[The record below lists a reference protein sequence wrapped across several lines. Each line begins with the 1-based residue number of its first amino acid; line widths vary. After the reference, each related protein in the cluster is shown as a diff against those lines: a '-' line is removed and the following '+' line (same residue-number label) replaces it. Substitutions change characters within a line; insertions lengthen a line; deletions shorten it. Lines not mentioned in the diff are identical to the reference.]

1 MVEHKEKSKDRLHGV
16 SSIML
21 ENTRVFPRDLFDDEF
36 NNLARWQKIMS
47 IIAAYNEAWDTANV
61 EALGKI
67 IHDDCVFNP
76 HVGGHTMSKSD
87 ILGFVSGGSTPTSE
101 HNRILFEND
110 EVGVAHSIVH
120 FANDSDS
127 EAVMS
132 FMRFKDGQII
142 SMETGATPLSD
153 DYKLVGSE

>member
-1 MVEHKEKSKDRLHGV
+1 MA
-16 SSIML
+16 
-21 ENTRVFPRDLFDDEF
+21 
-36 NNLARWQKIMS
+36 LAAPMS
-47 IIAAYNEAWDTANV
+47 IIAAYNEAWDNGDV
-61 EALGKI
+61 DALAKI

-76 HVGGHTMSKSD
+76 HVGGITMSKSD
-87 ILGFVSGGSTPTSE
+87 ILGFAGGDSTPQSE
-101 HNRILFEND
+101 NNRILFEND

-142 SMETGATPLSD
+142 LMETGATPLSD
-153 DYKLVGSE
+153 DYKLVGTE

>member
-1 MVEHKEKSKDRLHGV
+1 
-16 SSIML
+16 
-21 ENTRVFPRDLFDDEF
+21 
-36 NNLARWQKIMS
+36 MS
-47 IIAAYNEAWDTANV
+47 IIEAYNEAWDNGDI
-61 EALGKI
+61 EALEDI

-76 HVGGHTMSKSD
+76 HIGGITMSKSD
-87 ILGFVSGGSTPTSE
+87 ILGFAGGDQRPTSE
-101 HNRILFEND
+101 NNRILYEND

-132 FMRFKDGQII
+132 FMRFKDGKII

-153 DYKLVGSE
+153 DYKLIGN

>member
-1 MVEHKEKSKDRLHGV
+1 
-16 SSIML
+16 
-21 ENTRVFPRDLFDDEF
+21 
-36 NNLARWQKIMS
+36 MS
-47 IIAAYNEAWDTANV
+47 IIQAYNEAWEMGDAEKL
-61 EALGKI
+61 EAI

-76 HVGGHTMSKSD
+76 HVGGMTMSKSD
-87 ILGFVSGGSTPTSE
+87 IMGFVKNENKPTSE
-101 HNRILFEND
+101 NNRILYENE

-142 SMETGATPLSD
+142 SMETGATPLSP
-153 DYKLVGSE
+153 DYKLIGNN

>member
-1 MVEHKEKSKDRLHGV
+1 
-16 SSIML
+16 
-21 ENTRVFPRDLFDDEF
+21 
-36 NNLARWQKIMS
+36 MS
-47 IIAAYNEAWDTANV
+47 IIEAYNEAWENGDVDALAN
-61 EALGKI
+61 L

-76 HVGGHTMSKSD
+76 HVGGITMSKSD
-87 ILGFVSGGSTPTSE
+87 ILGFVSGDGTPQSE
-101 HNRILFEND
+101 NRRILFEND

-142 SMETGATPLSD
+142 LMETGATPLSD
-153 DYKLVGSE
+153 DYQLVGQ

>member
-1 MVEHKEKSKDRLHGV
+1 MKAQGKS
-16 SSIML
+16 
-21 ENTRVFPRDLFDDEF
+21 
-36 NNLARWQKIMS
+36 MS
-47 IIAAYNEAWDTANV
+47 IIAAYNEAWETANV
-61 EALGKI
+61 EALAEI
-67 IHDDCVFNP
+67 IHDEFVFNP
-76 HVGGHTMSKSD
+76 HVGGYTMSKSD
-87 ILGFVSGGSTPTSE
+87 ILGFVSGDSMPTSE

-127 EAVMS
+127 EAVLS
-132 FMRFKDGQII
+132 FMRFKDGKIV

>member
-1 MVEHKEKSKDRLHGV
+1 
-16 SSIML
+16 
-21 ENTRVFPRDLFDDEF
+21 
-36 NNLARWQKIMS
+36 MS
-47 IIAAYNEAWDTANV
+47 IIEAYNKAWENGDT
-61 EALGKI
+61 EALAKI

-76 HVGGHTMSKSD
+76 HVGGITMSKSD
-87 ILGFVSGGSTPTSE
+87 ILGFAGGDNRPNSE
-101 HNRILFEND
+101 HERILFENE

-127 EAVMS
+127 EAVLS

-153 DYKLVGSE
+153 DYQLIGS

>member
-1 MVEHKEKSKDRLHGV
+1 MELHSRKYSYENIRAFYSIEPTGV
-16 SSIML
+16 
-21 ENTRVFPRDLFDDEF
+21 
-36 NNLARWQKIMS
+36 IMS
-47 IIAAYNEAWDTANV
+47 VIEAYNEAWEMGDV
-61 EALGKI
+61 EKLEMI

-76 HVGGHTMSKSD
+76 HVGGVTMSKSD
-87 ILGFVSGGSTPTSE
+87 ILGFVGSGNKPTSE
-101 HNRILFEND
+101 NNRILYEND

-142 SMETGATPLSD
+142 SMETGATPLSE
-153 DYKLVGSE
+153 DYKLIGN